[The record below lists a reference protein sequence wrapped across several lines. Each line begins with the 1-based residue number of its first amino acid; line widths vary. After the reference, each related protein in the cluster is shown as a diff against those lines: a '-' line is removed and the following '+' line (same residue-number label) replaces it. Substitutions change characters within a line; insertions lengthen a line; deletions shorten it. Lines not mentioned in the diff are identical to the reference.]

1 MNEIDWPAL
10 CAGGIVGAYW
20 ARVLRLVVKARR
32 ATGRT
37 ANLVPP
43 EPLGRLLRIVWYPTV
58 VAWIAIPFYVAFF
71 GAKAPA
77 ALRRFYYEPF
87 SQWVGAAVAFAALGA
102 TLVCWKRMGTSW
114 RMGIDPGEKTR
125 LIVAGPYAYVRHP
138 IYALSSLLMLATVL
152 VVAGGGDDRGR
163 GDSPLVPPVGSAA
176 RRAAPGR
183 RARPA
188 VRGVH
193 APGRAVRAAYADA
206 VWIWLEQCRGR
217 LTRLNISAG

>member
-43 EPLGRLLRIVWYPTV
+43 EPLGRLLRVVWYPTV
-58 VAWIAIPFYVAFF
+58 VVWIAIPFYVAFF

-87 SQWVGAAVAFAALGA
+87 SQWVGAAIAFAALGA

-152 VVAGGGDDRGR
+152 VVPAAAMIVVAVIHLSFLQWEARREERHLVGVHGPQYEAYMRRVGR
-163 GDSPLVPPVGSAA
+163 FVPRTLTPYGSGSNSAA
-176 RRAAPGR
+176 I
-183 RARPA
+183 
-188 VRGVH
+188 V
-193 APGRAVRAAYADA
+193 
-206 VWIWLEQCRGR
+206 
-217 LTRLNISAG
+217 